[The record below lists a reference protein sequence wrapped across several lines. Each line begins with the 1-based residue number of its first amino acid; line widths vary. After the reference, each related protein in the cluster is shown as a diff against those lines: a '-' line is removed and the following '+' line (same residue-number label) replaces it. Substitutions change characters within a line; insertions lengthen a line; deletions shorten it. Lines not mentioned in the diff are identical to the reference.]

1 MKKRKLFLIATTAIM
16 LIMAACSG
24 SFVDPGTQDSNN
36 GNISGGGSGGG
47 GNNGGG
53 GIGGNGGSGK
63 GGTFTLTDIPSEYNG
78 MYAGLHGWGTPEGI
92 QSVQGDNNFNT
103 ITGVTSY
110 PRILNGSVSIPMWI
124 FKGSSFSRY
133 SGYNSL
139 WVYVGVTNQQNLS
152 LNEDSSNYILKVTI
166 IMANYET
173 IAFKSGNATISWED
187 ADNYYEGF

>member
-110 PRILNGSVSIPMWI
+110 PRILNGSVSIPMWCVYSNGKI
-124 FKGSSFSRY
+124 ARY
-133 SGYNSL
+133 SGN
-139 WVYVGVTNQQNLS
+139 
-152 LNEDSSNYILKVTI
+152 DTI
-166 IMANYET
+166 INVIVSIYDSET
-173 IAFKSGNATISWED
+173 HSLQIIEVIDSRSFDFVTFSNGNATKSWD
-187 ADNYYEGF
+187 D